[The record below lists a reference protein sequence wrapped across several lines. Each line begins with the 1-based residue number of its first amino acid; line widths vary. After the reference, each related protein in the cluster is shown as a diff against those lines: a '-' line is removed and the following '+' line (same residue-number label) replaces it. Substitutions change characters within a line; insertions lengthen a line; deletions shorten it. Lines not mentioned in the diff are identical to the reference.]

1 MYPHCAKQC
10 VRIGHSGDSLLGAH
24 HLCDLVYPT
33 SSDSGHCVGHS
44 YKTLLIFSGITLPPL
59 LFISY
64 LGLDE
69 GVSNFTLAWT
79 RFVDILIGI
88 AAAVVVGTTI
98 WPNHARVRYLLAVS
112 STMERA
118 TDYCKWTVLYSQLF
132 ADG

>member
-1 MYPHCAKQC
+1 M
-10 VRIGHSGDSLLGAH
+10 LGTH
-24 HLCDLVYPT
+24 HLRHSVHT
-33 SSDSGHCVGHS
+33 SAIDSSHCVGRPYRAS
-44 YKTLLIFSGITLPPL
+44 LTCSGITLPPL

-118 TDYCKWTVLYSQLF
+118 TDYCRWSVHLHMFTP
-132 ADG
+132 ADD